1 MELKDLFENA
11 EKMMKEMN
19 ATSMEVVN
27 EDGIIKMRFFDED
40 KNLIIETGTF

>member
-27 EDGIIKMRFFDED
+27 EDGVIKMRFFDED
-40 KNLIIETGTF
+40 KNLIIET